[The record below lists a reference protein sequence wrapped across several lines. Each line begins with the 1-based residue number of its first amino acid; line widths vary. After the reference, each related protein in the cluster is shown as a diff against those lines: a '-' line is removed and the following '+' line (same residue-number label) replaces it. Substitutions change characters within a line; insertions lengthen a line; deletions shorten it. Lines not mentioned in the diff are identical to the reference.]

1 MSKLVKKM
9 NIKEAMVL
17 CGYNNNIKQNF
28 VQFLQSN
35 YSNPKNK
42 LFLFERSLN
51 VPKLFLL
58 QLKIPAKYNNNTYD
72 ISILVYFPL
81 NFPFAQPDIFFH
93 KYCSVKI
100 NPNCLNYVD
109 EETLRINYNKFFN
122 WGNSLESFK
131 NLIKEIYNQ
140 FNKNFPIFTFDK
152 ENDDGNDDG
161 DCILRE
167 ECCKEIELRRP
178 LVNNKSQKN
187 NRRPLKNLDNNNK
200 IKISEFSDINE
211 NNSSFKSK
219 DKFKNNIS
227 LKHNVKN
234 DHNLISRN
242 IKINN
247 NDNSYSQNNT
257 NNKSIDNNNNNNNQ
271 INNNIINKDYNNNT
285 NQINNNIINK
295 DYNSEIPFDED
306 ISKKSLTQLLISQ
319 LYPKINRINISVK
332 NTNNNLNKMKNN
344 IISEIKEFDEIEK
357 QKGNV
362 EKSINLV
369 KKELESYDNAVQS
382 DKNFDENKKDFSN
395 LDTLLNVK
403 NKNYYVLLSKEKAI
417 EEYLL
422 IIKKSYEKH
431 FLDLH
436 TSMDLVRRYSRL
448 IFNIKYKCNNLTKK
462 NI

>member
-1 MSKLVKKM
+1 MSKFVKKM
-9 NIKEAMVL
+9 NIKEAMAL

-28 VQFLQSN
+28 VQFLQFY

-42 LFLFERSLN
+42 LFLFERNKN

-58 QLKIPAKYNNNTYD
+58 QLKIPAKYKNNTYD

-81 NFPFAQPDIFFH
+81 NFPNVQPDIFFH
-93 KYCSVKI
+93 KYCRVKI
-100 NPNCLNYVD
+100 NPNCLSYVD
-109 EETLRINYNKFFN
+109 EETLRINYNKFFK
-122 WGNSLESFK
+122 WENSLDSFRK
-131 NLIKEIYNQ
+131 LIREIYNQ

-152 ENDDGNDDG
+152 QNDDGNDDG
-161 DCILRE
+161 DCILNVQ
-167 ECCKEIELRRP
+167 CCKEIDLRRP
-178 LVNNKSQKN
+178 MVNNKSQNN
-187 NRRPLKNLDNNNK
+187 NRKPLKNHNNNNNN
-200 IKISEFSDINE
+200 SEINE
-211 NNSSFKSK
+211 KNISFKSK
-219 DKFKNNIS
+219 EQFKNNIS
-227 LKHNVKN
+227 QNNNINKDDKIINKN
-234 DHNLISRN
+234 TN
-242 IKINN
+242 INN
-247 NDNSYSQNNT
+247 NVNNNFEEIT
-257 NNKSIDNNNNNNNQ
+257 NNSSKDNNNININNDNNGQ
-271 INNNIINKDYNNNT
+271 IKNNIINKDYNN
-285 NQINNNIINK
+285 
-295 DYNSEIPFDED
+295 EIPFDED
-306 ISKKSLTQLLISQ
+306 ISKKCLTQLLISQ

-403 NKNYYVLLSKEKAI
+403 NKNYYELLSKEKTI
-417 EEYLL
+417 EEYIL

-431 FLDLH
+431 LLDLH

-448 IFNIKYKCNNLTKK
+448 IFNIKYKIKNLNKK